1 VSKVTPTRGEDNPR
15 SSDGNPESVNCNLES
30 GNCHPKS
37 GNHNP
42 NSDNSNPGKEN
53 DWQGEDPD
61 PMDVNMV
68 FTIPA
73 EFHAPT
79 EDITELAL
87 GVERTVFEK
96 VKNLG
101 AHMKSLFIWGHLDRM
116 PIRHMLV
123 DGGDTT
129 EAK

>member
-53 DWQGEDPD
+53 DRQGEEPD

-73 EFHAPT
+73 EFYAPT
-79 EDITELAL
+79 EDIAELAL
-87 GVERTVFEK
+87 GAERAVFEK

-101 AHMKSLFIWGHLDRM
+101 AHMKSLFIRGHLDIM
-116 PIRHMLV
+116 PTRHMLV
-123 DGGDTT
+123 DGGDPT